1 MNQWLSRGS
10 YYLFLLTLGHCVVDM
25 HSGALPVLFPFLQE
39 SYALTYAQVGAL
51 MLLSQITSSVIQP
64 IFGIASDRFSSKWI
78 LPVSLIATTL
88 GLVMVGIAGSYAAV
102 TLAVIVMGL
111 GIAAYHPESS
121 KAVYHVGGEHKGKSM
136 SFYALGGNAGLAI
149 GPALMGL
156 GLALGNLGVLIFAP
170 VTLVTVILLT
180 RSLHAMYSGWGD
192 SGIARHEPKPQGA
205 LNLSRGQRRRALVLL
220 LVVIF
225 LRSGAHTS
233 LLTFVPLYFTNL
245 SGNPTAYSS
254 LGLTVFLLAGAV
266 GTALGGAIGDRRGP
280 RWVVIVS
287 MLLSAPLIALIPLGA
302 GGMFPIVLLGAIG
315 LTLVSSWAVTT
326 VMGQELLPE
335 SVGLASGLTLG
346 FSVGTGGFTVMLLGW
361 VGDLWGLNTVFVA
374 IGALALLGAALS
386 LALPSSRPRMAEPA
400 DASA

>member
-1 MNQWLSRGS
+1 
-10 YYLFLLTLGHCVVDM
+10 M